1 MVSLTPSTSSAR
13 SFLLDVEPREDPNR
27 ASTVQPGP
35 PDRTI
40 CKNSDRLFDS
50 HPLND
55 LTILVESTFHNTI
68 KIQKMKSFILASLIA
83 SAAAFAPAKQAAQT
97 TSLAA
102 FENELGAQ
110 APLGFF
116 DPLGLVAD
124 GDQEKFDRL
133 RYVEIKHG
141 RICMLGVV
149 GYLVN
154 AAGIYLPGNIAMD
167 GTKFSDL
174 GYGWDASFAV
184 PVAGALQVA
193 LFVGFLELAVM
204 KDITGGEF
212 VGDFR
217 NDFFDLGWDSFDGE
231 QFVYRMALDDIDFW
245 VCVYFTHICDVL
257 ILLHFYQLAE
267 ETKLQ
272 KRAIELNQGR
282 AAQMGMLALMV
293 HDKLGNVSDFFPN

>member
-1 MVSLTPSTSSAR
+1 
-13 SFLLDVEPREDPNR
+13 
-27 ASTVQPGP
+27 
-35 PDRTI
+35 
-40 CKNSDRLFDS
+40 
-50 HPLND
+50 
-55 LTILVESTFHNTI
+55 
-68 KIQKMKSFILASLIA
+68 MKTAILASILA
-83 SAAAFAPAKQAAQT
+83 TAAAFAPGKQAT
-97 TSLAA
+97 TSTSLKA
-102 FENELGAQ
+102 FEDALGAQ

-154 AAGIYLPGNIAMD
+154 AAGIYLPGNIAYD

-184 PVAGALQVA
+184 PVAGALQVL

-217 NDFFDLGWDSFDGE
+217 NDFFDLGWDSFD
-231 QFVYRMALDDIDFW
+231 
-245 VCVYFTHICDVL
+245 
-257 ILLHFYQLAE
+257 E
-267 ETKLQ
+267 ETKLS

-293 HDKLGNVSDFFPN
+293 HDKLGNVESFFPGN